1 LKAAI
6 SSRNIVSTSDCA
18 DINVVDEVRGK
29 GITDWALKTGRF
41 EVLQRL
47 RVLQAHPIA
56 EQFCDS
62 YVIEWPELK
71 ELVAKAMIPKTL
83 TQRLKDSLTIS
94 LPKDPQDNGVMDHL
108 VKMTTSIHSP
118 LVSTGCRPLCPTSP
132 PELGKRRLA
141 VPELMEKH
149 SSKDLEESSF
159 RKCKPHPPGTQGKL
173 KQTLNV
179 FVRF

>member
-1 LKAAI
+1 MCVH
-6 SSRNIVSTSDCA
+6 VSLSPCLSQCPGA

-29 GITDWALKTGRF
+29 SIMDWALKTGRF

-47 RVLQAHPIA
+47 RFLQAHPIA

-132 PELGKRRLA
+132 PELGKRRLSKEPA
-141 VPELMEKH
+141 KATTSVLSSDGRGSETPH
-149 SSKDLEESSF
+149 SQFCLLIE
-159 RKCKPHPPGTQGKL
+159 
-173 KQTLNV
+173 
-179 FVRF
+179 